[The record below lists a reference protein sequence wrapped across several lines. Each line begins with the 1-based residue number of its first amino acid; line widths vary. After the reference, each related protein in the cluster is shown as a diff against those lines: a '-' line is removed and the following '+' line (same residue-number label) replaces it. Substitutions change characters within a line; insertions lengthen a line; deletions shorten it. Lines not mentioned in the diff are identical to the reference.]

1 MRLGVHNYPAEAEE
15 AGISIGARFESE
27 CESERLLPRV
37 CRRRRK
43 GRFESPRTDCE
54 RGNIL
59 FGLT

>member
-15 AGISIGARFESE
+15 AGTFIGARFESE

-43 GRFESPRTDCE
+43 GAF
-54 RGNIL
+54 
-59 FGLT
+59 